1 MRAGTRKYRR
11 GRPDCLIPA
20 QKNSVPL
27 IFDGLEYHKYKA
39 RQARRRREIV
49 LISED
54 RFLHYALCRHLPSNR
69 HVVIFPNLDALVGGV
84 NYRDFSL
91 LIIDL
96 KGLTQPLIDV
106 LQIIRRLSCQF
117 PTLRIA
123 LLVAR
128 LPSAL
133 HNLIAASTACTL
145 VNRRLPVPW
154 LGHELRAVIAKPP
167 DLAGKI
173 TVNQWRILE
182 EMCSGKS
189 LAALAEEMNKPYHHA
204 SYQLT
209 RMMKILGIST
219 RAQWLRL
226 LHQITLPASADS

>member
-11 GRPDCLIPA
+11 GRPDCLIPV

-39 RQARRRREIV
+39 MQARRCSEMA

-54 RFLHYALCRHLPSNR
+54 RFLHYALCCHLSSYR
-69 HVVIFPNLDALVGGV
+69 HVVIFPNLDALVGRV
-84 NYRDFSL
+84 NYSDFSL

-96 KGLTQPLIDV
+96 KGLTQPLINV

-117 PTLRIA
+117 RTLRIA

-145 VNRRLPVPW
+145 VNRRLPVPC
-154 LGHELRAVIAKPP
+154 LGRELRTTIAKSH
-167 DLAGKI
+167 DFKLKI
-173 TVNQWRILE
+173 TFNQWRILE
-182 EMCSGKS
+182 EMSNGKS
-189 LAALAEEMNKPYHHA
+189 LTALAEEMNKPYHHA

-209 RMMKILGIST
+209 RMMQILGIST

-226 LHQITLPASADS
+226 LHQLTLPASAD